1 MMGRCFYL
9 ILFSQINIGPNTHNM
24 DVNSICVFVFTFAFI
39 KHPHDLKIWI
49 FNVINV
55 NIN

>member
-1 MMGRCFYL
+1 MMGRRFYF